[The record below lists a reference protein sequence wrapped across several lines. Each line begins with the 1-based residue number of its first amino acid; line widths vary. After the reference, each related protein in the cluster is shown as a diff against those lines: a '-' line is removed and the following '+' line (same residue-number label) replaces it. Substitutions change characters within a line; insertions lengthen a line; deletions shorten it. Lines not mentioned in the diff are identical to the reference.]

1 MSQSAYG
8 LSPFVGYRPRDGTS
22 GVFVVDVGKADMGW
36 ISRFRNR
43 DDGAQL
49 VEFALLAP
57 LLLLLVLGI
66 VELGWVFSQN
76 NDVRHGA
83 REGARAAA
91 VNLGDNG
98 VIRAAA
104 CDSMDLTSPVTVQFT
119 DSANQVAGEYG
130 TVEVI
135 ATPDS
140 LSGLGFIE
148 VFLPDTLTSNVE
160 FRLEQDSVDWNSDGG
175 PMSC

>member
-1 MSQSAYG
+1 
-8 LSPFVGYRPRDGTS
+8 
-22 GVFVVDVGKADMGW
+22 MGW
-36 ISRFRNR
+36 ISRFRSR

-66 VELGWVFSQN
+66 VEFGWLFSQN

-91 VNLGDNG
+91 VSLGGNAT
-98 VIRAAA
+98 IRAAA
-104 CDSMDLTSPVTVQFT
+104 CDSMDLASSVTVEFT
-119 DSANQVAGEYG
+119 DSASGEAGEYG

-135 ATPDS
+135 ASPDS
-140 LSGLGFIE
+140 LSGAGFIE
-148 VFLPDTLTSNVE
+148 IFLPDTLRSTVE
-160 FRLEQDSVDWNSDGG
+160 FRLEQDSDWSSDGA
-175 PMSC
+175 PVSC